1 MDEGENKDQKEPHA
15 AVPPISPKNKT
26 FNINEATENAAIVKR
41 LENPYYTGLYDAT
54 SEAEVS

>member
-1 MDEGENKDQKEPHA
+1 MDESENKGQKEPHS
-15 AVPPISPKNKT
+15 AVPPMSAKNKT